1 MFTTLSQELVQLAA
15 KKEAESADLAAT
27 DAKRV
32 KDWIDR
38 RVETIKQ
45 EMRDSPPGSRI
56 IILPVLD
63 YKLSDFE
70 TQQIQA
76 LNAELGVRLMDKA
89 VIDNLGQGQADKRL
103 AITITREDLLSL
115 LTSSA

>member
-45 EMRDSPPGSRI
+45 EMRDSPPGSQI
-56 IILPVLD
+56 IVLEVL
-63 YKLSDFE
+63 YVVLSPLE
-70 TQQIQA
+70 IKQIQA
-76 LNAELGVRLMDKA
+76 LDTALGVRLMDKA
-89 VIDNLGQGQADKRL
+89 LITNRGKGLAD
-103 AITITREDLLSL
+103 ANYAVMISREDLLSL